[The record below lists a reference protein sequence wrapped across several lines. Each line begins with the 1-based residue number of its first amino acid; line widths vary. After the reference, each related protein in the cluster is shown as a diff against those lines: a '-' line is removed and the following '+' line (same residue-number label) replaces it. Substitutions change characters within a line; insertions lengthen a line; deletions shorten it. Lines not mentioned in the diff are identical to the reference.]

1 MPYSLLPESLF
12 IQTAPALQETMLQ
25 GSAGRHT
32 ESFGKTLLVRVMQL
46 EQIGIAC
53 TIGEIFIA
61 GPDLVHQLLTKRGD
75 SEPDLASGHVVYRQ
89 LLAITGDEV
98 LEQFAGGFQVVL
110 KLLPSHL
117 GLFTIHR
124 QGAHRSE

>member
-25 GSAGRHT
+25 GSAARHT

-98 LEQFAGGFQVVL
+98 LEQFVGGFQVVL
-110 KLLPSHL
+110 EIGRASCRV
-117 GLFTIHR
+117 GR
-124 QGAHRSE
+124 ASWRVRW